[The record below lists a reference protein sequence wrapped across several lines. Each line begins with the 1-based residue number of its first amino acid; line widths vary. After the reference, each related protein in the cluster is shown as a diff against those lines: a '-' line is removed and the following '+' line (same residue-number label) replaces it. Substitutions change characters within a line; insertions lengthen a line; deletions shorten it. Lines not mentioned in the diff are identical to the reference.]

1 MEGNS
6 KHQHLKRLREMAGLS
21 QYELA
26 KLSKIARNRLS
37 LFACG
42 YIQLQDEEYGLAE
55 HTLRDVL
62 IERQQHL
69 RTALSRGSCACQRL
83 DPMKSADQ
91 RKKDSNDD
99 VSKLET

>member
-1 MEGNS
+1 MEKDS
-6 KHQHLKRLREMAGLS
+6 KHTHLKRLREMAGLS

-26 KLSKIARNRLS
+26 ALSGIARNRLS
-37 LFACG
+37 LFECG

-69 RTALSRGSCACQRL
+69 RTALSGGRVPPA
-83 DPMKSADQ
+83 A
-91 RKKDSNDD
+91 
-99 VSKLET
+99 